1 MADFFEGFEKSEQ
14 SVWEEQTNYP
24 QWVIQSFHPKLA
36 GFFFDIVEQLFIDRK
51 AKIMAH
57 NDKNVSEILLSQAIV
72 CVHAGKHRNAL
83 QNHPMVIQHINKRN
97 LELKSLLGKHRSEKS
112 KERKTKSQIKS
123 ERDTYKEQLKKV
135 SRHNMEK
142 LLKSELLISQADALQ
157 QITDLKHENSR
168 LRTELTKL
176 RSANIELQA
185 RITGLE

>member
-1 MADFFEGFEKSEQ
+1 MSTFLRPYQ
-14 SVWEEQTNYP
+14 
-24 QWVIQSFHPKLA
+24 
-36 GFFFDIVEQLFIDRK
+36 
-51 AKIMAH
+51 
-57 NDKNVSEILLSQAIV
+57 
-72 CVHAGKHRNAL
+72 
-83 QNHPMVIQHINKRN
+83 
-97 LELKSLLGKHRSEKS
+97 SLLGKHRSEKS

-157 QITDLKHENSR
+157 QIADLKHENSR